1 MLSEKVDLNVEAVQE
16 LPSAYC
22 GIINPKKN
30 DYNKVVISRVEEIIK
45 VKGETWKSIEKAI
58 GVEKLWNKVHKNP
71 KKAIMQQMA
80 DYLNCNIGYFYGM
93 DIDPFYKGKPIKN
106 KCLLIKTLKDVK
118 DEKITRKE
126 ACEIL
131 NITNSL
137 LGYLLIEYGYSKDDI
152 YTLLKKDKI
161 DVNEF
166 IKICED
172 INNNKASINITAKLF
187 KITRRKCRA
196 YYRAYNNLVLNK
208 PCNKPNKEQQVLI
221 KPVKPTSI
229 EYDQSTVDVLRLYN
243 KNIINGAT
251 AAKLL
256 DITKNTFSI
265 ISIEFG
271 YTDIIRNFKSERKY
285 KSANEFIKSLTM
297 LCNGDI
303 KRKDLLNEYGVSGA
317 SLDRYVRAFKNGIFQ
332 EYLKTG
338 KICQINPCTKEI
350 DNFTVN
356 DLNYELLKNI
366 EEPTNEIDKALLHTL
381 LKEYY
386 YKEIK
391 ISEGANKLKIS
402 SQMFSNL
409 IIQYGY
415 VRDITKAIKSLG
427 FEYLDEFIYT
437 FELFHYDVIDLKEAM
452 LRCGCSYRTF
462 VNYLK
467 AYENGVFDGTNR
479 AFFDGCIHQINPETM
494 EIDNYINLEHEDIF
508 GDDKEIEEDNMS
520 SSNNNE
526 DIVTGINDDNTCAKE
541 INITAVEDNIDES
554 NNDFEDP
561 SEIIKCVINTL
572 QKYNSCFNNSIES
585 RINKLEGADRERAA
599 FLIDSVLKS
608 FNV

>member
-1 MLSEKVDLNVEAVQE
+1 M
-16 LPSAYC
+16 
-22 GIINPKKN
+22 
-30 DYNKVVISRVEEIIK
+30 
-45 VKGETWKSIEKAI
+45 
-58 GVEKLWNKVHKNP
+58 
-71 KKAIMQQMA
+71 
-80 DYLNCNIGYFYGM
+80 
-93 DIDPFYKGKPIKN
+93 
-106 KCLLIKTLKDVK
+106 
-118 DEKITRKE
+118 
-126 ACEIL
+126 
-131 NITNSL
+131 
-137 LGYLLIEYGYSKDDI
+137 
-152 YTLLKKDKI
+152 
-161 DVNEF
+161 
-166 IKICED
+166 
-172 INNNKASINITAKLF
+172 
-187 KITRRKCRA
+187 
-196 YYRAYNNLVLNK
+196 VLNK

-243 KNIINGAT
+243 KNIINGVT

-256 DITKNTFSI
+256 DITKNTFSL

-415 VRDITKAIKSLG
+415 A
-427 FEYLDEFIYT
+427 
-437 FELFHYDVIDLKEAM
+437 
-452 LRCGCSYRTF
+452 
-462 VNYLK
+462 
-467 AYENGVFDGTNR
+467 
-479 AFFDGCIHQINPETM
+479 P
-494 EIDNYINLEHEDIF
+494 
-508 GDDKEIEEDNMS
+508 
-520 SSNNNE
+520 
-526 DIVTGINDDNTCAKE
+526 
-541 INITAVEDNIDES
+541 INI
-554 NNDFEDP
+554 
-561 SEIIKCVINTL
+561 IK
-572 QKYNSCFNNSIES
+572 
-585 RINKLEGADRERAA
+585 
-599 FLIDSVLKS
+599 
-608 FNV
+608 